1 MRRQA
6 GRLRYSNP
14 YEVRKEMNREDY
26 NKIRKSIYS
35 SVMIGRRQ
43 QGSWVI
49 RDIEFWR
56 ILEAAKGDRSAILAT
71 LRQMQADNELADIL
85 PSVIRQTKAAAKA

>member
-1 MRRQA
+1 
-6 GRLRYSNP
+6 
-14 YEVRKEMNREDY
+14 MNREDY
-26 NKIRKSIYS
+26 NKIRKSIYR
-35 SVMIGRRQ
+35 SVMLGRRQ
-43 QGSWVI
+43 GSWI
-49 RDIEFWR
+49 IQDIEFWR

>member
-1 MRRQA
+1 
-6 GRLRYSNP
+6 
-14 YEVRKEMNREDY
+14 MNREDY

-43 QGSWVI
+43 GSWVI
-49 RDIEFWR
+49 QDIKFWR